1 MLPADAAV
9 KKGAGVEVMRTQV
22 AIVGAGPAG
31 LVLAHLLHR
40 SGVESV
46 VLEARSRQYVESR
59 VRAGV
64 LEHPTVQLLCDTGVG
79 ERLRREALQHRG
91 ITLRFDRADHHLDFV
106 ALTGRSITVY
116 GQQEVVKDLI
126 AARLA
131 AGSPILFEVSDV
143 RLGGLD
149 SDEPEVAFTDGDGV
163 ARVLR
168 AAVVAGCD
176 GFHGVCRPSIPPGRL
191 QIFERDYPF
200 AWLGIL
206 VNAAP
211 AQEEVTYAYSDRGFA
226 LASMRSPDITR
237 LYLQVPSDETL
248 DAWPDDRIWEELNV
262 RLALDRGFALNEGP
276 ILERGIT
283 PTRSFVVEPM
293 RHGRLFLAGDA
304 AHIVPPTGAKGM
316 NLAVADVAVLAEG
329 LERLFTTGA
338 TDLLD
343 RYSDRCLGRVWRAE
357 HFSWWMTSML
367 FVTPGADAFERRL
380 QLSQLRYVTSSE
392 AAATSLAENYVGLPY
407 GS

>member
-1 MLPADAAV
+1 M
-9 KKGAGVEVMRTQV
+9 EVIRTQV

-40 SGVESV
+40 CGIESV
-46 VLEARSRQYVESR
+46 VLEARSRQYVEQR

-79 ERLRREALQHRG
+79 GRLQREGLQHRG
-91 ITLRFDRADHHLDFV
+91 ICLRFDRADHHLDFV

-131 AGSPILFEVSDV
+131 AGGPILFEVGNV

-149 SDEPEVAFTDGDGV
+149 TDEPQVAFTDGDGV
-163 ARVLR
+163 ERILR

-176 GFHGVCRPSIPPGRL
+176 GFHGVCRPSIPDGHL
-191 QIFERDYPF
+191 QAFEREYPF

-206 VNAAP
+206 AKAAP
-211 AQEEVTYAYSDRGFA
+211 VQAEVTYAYSDRGFA
-226 LASMRSPDITR
+226 LASMRSPEITR
-237 LYLQVPSDETL
+237 LYLQVAPDEPL
-248 DAWPDDRIWEELNV
+248 DAWPDDRIWEELNA

-276 ILERGIT
+276 VLERGIT
-283 PTRSFVVEPM
+283 AMRSFVVEPM
-293 RHGRLFLAGDA
+293 RYGRLFLAGDA

-329 LERLFTTGA
+329 LDRFFATGA

-343 RYSDRCLGRVWRAE
+343 GYSERCLRRVWRAE

-367 FVTPGADAFERRL
+367 HVTPGADPFERRL

-392 AAATSLAENYVGLPY
+392 AAAISLAENYAGLPY

>member
-1 MLPADAAV
+1 M
-9 KKGAGVEVMRTQV
+9 EVIRTQV

-31 LVLAHLLHR
+31 LVLAHLLQR
-40 SGVESV
+40 SGIDSV
-46 VLEARSRQYVESR
+46 VLEARSRQYVEQR

-64 LEHPTVQLLCDTGVG
+64 LEHPTVQLLCETGVG
-79 ERLRREALQHRG
+79 ERLQTEGLEHRG
-91 ITLRFDRADHHLDFV
+91 IRLRFDREDHLLDFV

-126 AARLA
+126 AARIA
-131 AGSPILFEVSDV
+131 AGGPIHFEVSNV

-149 SDEPEVAFTDGDGV
+149 TDEPEVLFTDGDGV
-163 ARVLR
+163 ERAVR

-176 GFHGVCRPSIPPGRL
+176 GFHGVCRPQVPAGHL
-191 QIFERDYPF
+191 QVFEREYPF

-206 VNAAP
+206 AKAAP
-211 AQEEVTYAYSDRGFA
+211 AQSEVTYAYSDRGFA
-226 LASMRSPDITR
+226 LASMRSAEITR
-237 LYLQVPSDETL
+237 LYLQVAPDEPLDTWSDG
-248 DAWPDDRIWEELNV
+248 RIWDELNT

-276 ILERGIT
+276 VLERGIT
-283 PTRSFVVEPM
+283 AMRSFVVEPM

-329 LERLFTTGA
+329 LERFFATGA

-343 RYSDRCLGRVWRAE
+343 GYSDRCLRRVWRAE

-367 FVTPGADAFERRL
+367 HLAPGATPFERRL

-392 AAATSLAENYVGLPY
+392 AAAISLAENYVGLPY
-407 GS
+407 GP

>member
-1 MLPADAAV
+1 
-9 KKGAGVEVMRTQV
+9 MRTQV

-46 VLEARSRQYVESR
+46 VLEARSRHHVEQR

-64 LEHPTVQLLCDTGVG
+64 LEHGTVQLLCDTGVG
-79 ERLRREALQHRG
+79 ERLRREGLQHRG
-91 ITLRFDRADHHLDFV
+91 ICLCFDRVDHHLDFV
-106 ALTGRSITVY
+106 ALIGRSITVY

-131 AGSPILFEVSDV
+131 AGQPILFDVSGV
-143 RLGGLD
+143 RLNGLD
-149 SDEPEVAFTDGDGV
+149 SEAPEVAFVDGDGV
-163 ARVLR
+163 EQVLR
-168 AAVVAGCD
+168 AAAVAGCD
-176 GFHGVCRPSIPPGRL
+176 GFHGVCRPSIPAARL
-191 QIFERDYPF
+191 QVFERDYPF

-206 VNAAP
+206 AEAP
-211 AQEEVTYAYSDRGFA
+211 PVQAEVTYAYSERGFA
-226 LASMRSPDITR
+226 LASMRSPEITR
-237 LYLQVPSDETL
+237 LYLQVAPDEDL
-248 DAWPDDRIWEELNV
+248 DAWPDGRIWEELNA
-262 RLALDRGFALNEGP
+262 RLALDCGFALNEGP
-276 ILERGIT
+276 VLERT
-283 PTRSFVVEPM
+283 FTAMRSYVVEPM

-316 NLAVADVAVLAEG
+316 NLAVADVAVLAEA
-329 LERLFTTGA
+329 LERFFATGA

-343 RYSDRCLGRVWRAE
+343 GYSDRCLRRVWRAE

-367 FVTPGADAFERRL
+367 HLSPGADAFERRL

-392 AAATSLAENYVGLPY
+392 AAATSLAENYVGLAY

>member
-1 MLPADAAV
+1 
-9 KKGAGVEVMRTQV
+9 MRTQV

-40 SGVESV
+40 TGIDSV
-46 VLEARSRQYVESR
+46 VLEARSRRYVEQR

-64 LEHPTVQLLCDTGVG
+64 LEHPTVELLCETGVG
-79 ERLRREALQHRG
+79 ERLQREGLRHRG
-91 ITLRFDRADHHLDFV
+91 IRLRFDRVDHHLDFV
-106 ALTGRSITVY
+106 ALIGRSITVY

-131 AGSPILFEVSDV
+131 AGQPIFFDVSDV
-143 RLGGLD
+143 RLSGLD
-149 SDEPEVAFTDGDGV
+149 SDEPEVAFMDGEGRE
-163 ARVLR
+163 RVLR

-176 GFHGVCRPSIPPGRL
+176 GFHGVCRPSIPAGHL
-191 QIFERDYPF
+191 QVFERDYPY

-206 VNAAP
+206 VMAPP
-211 AQEEVTYAYSDRGFA
+211 AQAEVTYAHSDRGFA

-237 LYLQVPSDETL
+237 LYIQVPSDETF
-248 DAWPDDRIWEELNV
+248 DAWPDDRIWEELNA
-262 RLALDRGFALNEGP
+262 RLALDRGFALHEGP

-293 RHGRLFLAGDA
+293 RYGRLFLAGDA

-329 LERLFTTGA
+329 LERFFTTGT

-343 RYSDRCLGRVWRAE
+343 GYSERCLRRVWRAE

-367 FVTPGADAFERRL
+367 FVTPGADPFERRL

-392 AAATSLAENYVGLPY
+392 AAAISLAENYVGLPY